1 MSTDLKTARADMWDI
16 SVSYARVTGLASDF
30 NLGLGNTWVNQ
41 GALNSGNE
49 ASMGPDS
56 SVQSG
61 PFDQNGSD
69 KPVYR
74 LKDGLAVDQVPYPA
88 QDQLVP
94 ITDYSV
100 YKKGDRLPY
109 FIVSKATLA
118 DGIVYGGSRDDI
130 KVGGGW
136 IDGKWAIELS
146 RKLNTGNKDDIQ
158 FNAAGGNAYTFAF
171 GIRGKSVRQ
180 FDETY
185 TSSPISLRFEQ

>member
-1 MSTDLKTARADMWDI
+1 MATDDKNARADMWDI

-30 NLGLGNTWVNQ
+30 NLAVGNTWINQ
-41 GALNSGNE
+41 EALNSANE
-49 ASMGPDS
+49 AAMGPDP

-61 PFDQNGSD
+61 PFDQNGTD
-69 KPVYR
+69 MPLYM
-74 LKDGLAVDQVPYPA
+74 LKDGLEVDQVPYPT
-88 QDQLVP
+88 QDQLVQ

-100 YKKGDRLPY
+100 FKKGDRLPY
-109 FIVSKATLA
+109 FIVNKATLD

-136 IDGKWAIELS
+136 IDGKWAVELE

-158 FNAAGGNAYTFAF
+158 FTAKSGNAYTFAF
-171 GIRGKSVRQ
+171 GIRGKSIRE

-185 TSSPISLRFEQ
+185 TSSPISLRFE

>member
-1 MSTDLKTARADMWDI
+1 MATDDKQARADMWDV

-30 NLGLGNTWVNQ
+30 NLAVGNTWVNQ
-41 GALNSGNE
+41 GAMNAANQ
-49 ASMGPDS
+49 AAMGPDP

-69 KPVYR
+69 MPTYR
-74 LKDGLAVDQVPYPA
+74 LKDGLEVDQVPYPT

-109 FIVSKATLA
+109 FIANPATMA
-118 DGIVYGGSRDDI
+118 DGIVFGGSRDDI
-130 KVGGGW
+130 KAGGGW
-136 IDGKWAIELS
+136 IDGKWAVELE
-146 RKLNTGNKDDIQ
+146 RKLDTGNADDIR
-158 FNAAGGNAYTFAF
+158 FKAGSGDTYTFAF

-185 TSSPISLRFEQ
+185 VSRPVSLRFE